1 MRVDVGPAAADI
13 LFVLAG
19 FGILNGVGFLRS
31 SLTDVVAAIGL
42 AFLAGVCFVM
52 TLAIALL
59 TIGVPFRLPAFVA
72 LSLATAAFGLLSR
85 REWLWALRLRRSTLR
100 SPSSAI
106 REITLERAIACLAII
121 GFGIYAVIG
130 TLAARVQ
137 PLNAWD
143 AWSIWTRKAEVLFFS
158 GSLPSD
164 FFTSSAYVFMHPDY
178 PILLPVFESVQF
190 RAMGTIDT
198 QAIHVQFWLLLIA
211 FVWAILYLGLRRGT
225 ILEWLPLAIVVSIA
239 PAVYGQLFTAYA
251 DIPMAL
257 LLALGVLLLG
267 EWLLTSDRRMLALSV
282 LFLVGSANTKN
293 EGLMAAVVALVVA
306 AALTAVGTKRADLKP
321 LGLAAAAFVAGILP
335 WRIWIAA
342 HGIHGDIRLRD
353 GLNPSY
359 LASHADRIWP
369 SVQSLYAQLID
380 QTSWLYIVPF
390 GAGVALACLFV
401 RQRRSLAAFYLA
413 TGMLAFAALIWI
425 YWISP
430 TVPLDFYLASSAYRV
445 VSVLTAIAFAT
456 VLQLAP
462 PRAAR
467 PSADPPDALAERP

>member
-1 MRVDVGPAAADI
+1 MRVELGPAAADI
-13 LFVLAG
+13 LFLLAG
-19 FGILNGVGFLRS
+19 FGVLNGVGFLRG
-31 SLTDVVAAIGL
+31 SLSDSFAAIGL
-42 AFLAGVCFVM
+42 AFLAGICFVM

-59 TIGVPFRLPAFVA
+59 TIGVPFRLPAFVV
-72 LSLATAAFGLLSR
+72 LSLATAVVGLLSR
-85 REWLWALRLRRSTLR
+85 REWLRMLRLRRPALQSPR
-100 SPSSAI
+100 SAM
-106 REITLERAIACLAII
+106 RKANLQTWAAALGVV
-121 GFGIYAVIG
+121 GFGAYVVIG
-130 TLAARVQ
+130 TQAARVQ

-158 GSLPSD
+158 GSLPTD
-164 FFTSSAYVFMHPDY
+164 FFASSAYVFMHPDY
-178 PILLPVFESVQF
+178 PILLPVFESVHF

-198 QAIHVQFWLLLIA
+198 QAIHVQFWLLLVA
-211 FVWAILYLGLRRGT
+211 FVWAILCLGLRRGT
-225 ILEWLPLAIVVSIA
+225 ILEWLPLAIVISIA

-267 EWLLTSDRRMLALSV
+267 EWLLTRDGKMLALSA

-306 AALTAVGTKRADLKP
+306 AAVTALGPNRAGLRP

-342 HGIHGDIRLRD
+342 HGIHGDIRLRS
-353 GLNPSY
+353 GLDPSY
-359 LASHADRIWP
+359 LTSHADRIWP
-369 SVQSLYAQLID
+369 SVESLYAQLID
-380 QTSWLYIVPF
+380 QTSWLFIVPV
-390 GAGVALACLFV
+390 GAAMALVCLLV

-413 TGMLAFAALIWI
+413 TGLLAFAALIWI

-430 TVPLDFYLASSAYRV
+430 TVPLDFYLATSSYRV

-456 VLQLAP
+456 LLQLVP
-462 PRAAR
+462 PRT
-467 PSADPPDALAERP
+467 AERS